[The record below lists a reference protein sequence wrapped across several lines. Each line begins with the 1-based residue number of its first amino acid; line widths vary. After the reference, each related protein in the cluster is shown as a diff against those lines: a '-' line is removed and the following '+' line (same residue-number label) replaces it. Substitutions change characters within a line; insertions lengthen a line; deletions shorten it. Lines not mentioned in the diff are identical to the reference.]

1 MENNELL
8 NKFNIENNLIDND
21 ILLRKLCDTKKD
33 YELLEKWYKEKFVYS
48 HFEQRVL
55 DYDEIVNKYHPR
67 TLDDTNVPVYM
78 IEYKNQPVGIIQ
90 YQLINNE
97 SKKLY
102 NLEDN
107 FIYEMDIFIG
117 EMNLHN
123 KGIGTRTV
131 ILMSNHL
138 FKVKRANLIVM
149 CPLKNNINGIKCYEK
164 AGFKKTREFMAKD
177 TIGDTKEYVL
187 MELKNN

>member
-55 DYDEIVNKYHPR
+55 NYDEIVNKYHHR

-138 FKVKRANLIVM
+138 FKVKRANLILM
-149 CPLKNNINGIKCYEK
+149 CPLKNNINGISVMKRQ
-164 AGFKKTREFMAKD
+164 AS
-177 TIGDTKEYVL
+177 
-187 MELKNN
+187 KNLENLWQKIQLGILRNMCIWN